1 MSKILE
7 AMRKV
12 TPEEVDLGV
21 RLASIDRGNLY
32 PLPDA
37 QTTAE
42 FEQLANSL
50 LRMAGGGAGQSVV
63 FASTT
68 SGEGASYVSYNC
80 ARMMA
85 SLLDRPIAWVD
96 ANFESPTAKVSAHE
110 LNLRD
115 LLVNPDD
122 LPATKGGSGL
132 VLVGNG
138 RQQLKHLEHLNSGN
152 YSRLVRKF
160 EENFFFTCI
169 DAPPILAGVEVAH
182 LAQPTMGLVLV
193 VESRRCKHE
202 VIRHGLERLR
212 AQGVNVLG
220 TVLNKRIYE
229 LPGFVYRR
237 F

>member
-1 MSKILE
+1 MSRILE

-12 TPEEVDLGV
+12 SPVDTEIGV
-21 RLASIDRGNLY
+21 RLAAIDRGNLY

-42 FEQLANSL
+42 FGRLANSL
-50 LRMAGGGAGQSVV
+50 LHIANVKVGQTVV

-68 SGEGASYVSYNC
+68 SGEGASFVSYNC

-85 SLLDRPIAWVD
+85 MMLERPIAWVD
-96 ANFESPTAKVSAHE
+96 ANFESPTARLANQE

-115 LLVNPDD
+115 LLVNPES
-122 LPATKGGSGL
+122 LPVMGGGAGL
-132 VLVGNG
+132 ALVGNG
-138 RQQLKHLEHLNSGN
+138 RRAIKPLEYLNSGH
-152 YSRLVRKF
+152 YEQLLRRF
-160 EENFFFTCI
+160 EENFYFTCI
-169 DAPPILAGVEVAH
+169 DAPPILGGVEVGH

-202 VIRHGLERLR
+202 VIRHGIERLR

-220 TVLNKRIYE
+220 TVLNKRVYE
-229 LPGFVYRR
+229 LPNFVYRR